1 MSAMDSYGERFP
13 IEANSASGLHF
24 LIVEGRAYPAIADEM
39 RAGAIAALEAAGATH
54 EVISLPGAMEVPVG
68 IAMALETNSYDGFVA
83 LGCVI
88 RGQSNHYVAVASESI
103 RALAELAVVDALPLG
118 IGILTVESEGHA
130 WARARRTEGD
140 RGGDAAR
147 AALALAAL
155 KAKLNV

>member
-1 MSAMDSYGERFP
+1 MDSYGERFS
-13 IEANSASGLHF
+13 IEANSAAGLHF
-24 LIVEGRAYPAIADEM
+24 LIVEGRAYPGIADEM
-39 RAGAIAALEAAGATH
+39 KAGAAAALKAAGATFG
-54 EVISLPGAMEVPVG
+54 VIGVPGAMEVPVG
-68 IAMALETNSYDGFVA
+68 VAMALETDKYDGYVA

-118 IGILTVESEGHA
+118 IGILTVENEGQA
-130 WARARRTEGD
+130 WTRARIADGD

-155 KAKLNV
+155 KAKLNA

>member
-1 MSAMDSYGERFP
+1 MDSYGERFP
-13 IEANSASGLHF
+13 IEANSAVGLHF
-24 LIVEGRAYPAIADEM
+24 LIVEGRAYPGIADEM
-39 RAGAIAALEAAGATH
+39 KSGAVVALTAAGATYD
-54 EVISLPGAMEVPVG
+54 VIAVPGAMEVPVG
-68 IAMALETNSYDGFVA
+68 VAMALETERYDGFVA

-118 IGILTVESEGHA
+118 IGILTVENEGQA
-130 WARARRTEGD
+130 WARARTNDGD

-155 KAKLNV
+155 KAKLNA

>member
-1 MSAMDSYGERFP
+1 MDSYGERFP
-13 IEANSASGLHF
+13 IAAGSAEGLHF

-39 RAGAIAALEAAGATH
+39 REGAIAALEAAGATH
-54 EVISLPGAMEVPVG
+54 EVISVPGAMEVPVG
-68 IAMALETNSYDGFVA
+68 VAMALEADKYDGFVA

-88 RGQSNHYVAVASESI
+88 RGQSNHYVTVANEST

-118 IGILTVESEGHA
+118 IGILTVENEGQA
-130 WARARRTEGD
+130 WTRARRTDGD

-155 KAKLNV
+155 KAKLNA